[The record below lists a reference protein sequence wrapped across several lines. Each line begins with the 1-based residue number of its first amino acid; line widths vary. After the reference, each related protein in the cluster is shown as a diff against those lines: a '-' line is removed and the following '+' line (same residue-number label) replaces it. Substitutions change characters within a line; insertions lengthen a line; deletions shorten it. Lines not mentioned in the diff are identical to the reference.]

1 MIESYKKEIDGL
13 GIFKMKVK
21 KEISRKIDECNARIT
36 NLKSKLAAEV
46 AKFEDEK
53 AELIKPYEYKKNPL
67 DVKVGEL
74 KQIDEQLNAN
84 Y

>member
-1 MIESYKKEIDGL
+1 M
-13 GIFKMKVK
+13 
-21 KEISRKIDECNARIT
+21 
-36 NLKSKLAAEV
+36 AAEV

-67 DVKVGEL
+67 DVIVGEL
-74 KQIDEQLNAN
+74 KQIIKQIDEQLNAN

>member
-1 MIESYKKEIDGL
+1 MIESYKEEIDGL

-21 KEISRKIDECNARIT
+21 KEISIKIDECNAKIT

-53 AELIKPYEYKKNPL
+53 AELIKHMNIRKIL
-67 DVKVGEL
+67 WTL
-74 KQIDEQLNAN
+74 KLVN
-84 Y
+84 